1 MAKITLVLF
10 HFKLYYRIAYKRVNR
25 FYLRFTFNEGKG
37 LEGYMTCPHV
47 MSVQDEKPESNLGVD
62 IFDTTRKK

>member
-1 MAKITLVLF
+1 M
-10 HFKLYYRIAYKRVNR
+10 RVNR

-37 LEGYMTCPHV
+37 LEGCMTCPHV

-62 IFDTTRKK
+62 IFDTTRTK